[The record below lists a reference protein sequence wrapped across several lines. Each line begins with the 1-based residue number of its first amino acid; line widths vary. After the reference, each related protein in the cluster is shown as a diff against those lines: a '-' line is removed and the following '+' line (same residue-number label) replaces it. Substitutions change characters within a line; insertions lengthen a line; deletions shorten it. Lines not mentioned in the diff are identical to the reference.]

1 MARVEND
8 AKQRGLTV
16 ITTGAR
22 KTAKT
27 ACRSNLTREVKGYQI
42 DTCFGQDGCPNR
54 ANMSVPL
61 IGKLEEI
68 FKEENLLAF
77 LKTKVRGD
85 LKTHNEFRVAIAEC
99 PNACSQPQIKDIGII
114 GACLPQFTDEECS
127 LCNACVDVCRE
138 KALVITDNAIGRPIL
153 DHSLCLQCGQCGGV
167 CPTGVIKKGLTGF
180 RVLLGGKLGRR
191 PRLAKELSG
200 IYNEENVIEIVKAC
214 IRFYKKHN
222 RQGERF
228 AENFMEVN
236 FETEVLSFVTI
247 QQNITKAGKQNIPPA
262 RQPG

>member
-1 MARVEND
+1 MARVENH
-8 AKQRGLTV
+8 AKQRELTV
-16 ITTGAR
+16 IPPGER
-22 KTAKT
+22 KTRKT
-27 ACRSNLTREVKGYQI
+27 ACRSNLTCEVKGYQL
-42 DTCFGQDGCPNR
+42 DTCLGQDGCPNR
-54 ANMSVPL
+54 ANISGPL
-61 IGKLEEI
+61 IGKLEEL

-77 LKTKVRGD
+77 LKARVRGD
-85 LKTHNEFRVAIAEC
+85 LKTHNEFKVTIAEC

-138 KALVITDNAIGRPIL
+138 KALVITDNAIDRPIL

-180 RVLLGGKLGRR
+180 RVLLGGKLGRH

-214 IRFYKKHN
+214 IRFYKEHN

-236 FETEVLSFVTI
+236 FETEVSSFVTI

-262 RQPG
+262 KQPK